1 MWQKGFLLESEVRQ
15 KEERSQESEDINAL
29 IQELK
34 QMQEHTPTEP
44 GLLPG
49 ELNKLVIRISVVQ
62 ESVKLKITDLE

>member
-1 MWQKGFLLESEVRQ
+1 MRQKGFLLESEVRQ

-44 GLLPG
+44 GLLRG
-49 ELNKLVIRISVVQ
+49 ELNKMVIRISVVQ